1 MAVDIDAAEDEVFD
15 LLLQEVVELV
25 AVPVKKF
32 NAVVFKAVVG
42 RADHNPRVRAVTLR
56 QKSDRGRWQN
66 ADLDDIAADREN
78 ACRQR
83 VFEHISRYARILADD
98 DDRPLAFFF
107 EHEGA
112 CFAQLKGKLRCQLAV
127 GDAPHAVGSEKSS
140 HFLLQFTSK
149 PLREAALCVLYA
161 YVENIVL

>member
-1 MAVDIDAAEDEVFD
+1 M
-15 LLLQEVVELV
+15 
-25 AVPVKKF
+25 
-32 NAVVFKAVVG
+32 G

-83 VFEHISRYARILADD
+83 VFEHIARYARILADD

-112 CFAQLKGKLRCQLAV
+112 CFAQLKGKLRCQLTV

-149 PLREAALCVLYA
+149 LLRKAALCVLYA